1 MGGGGGGPPDPEKW
15 RGPVSKKMF
24 LGHWASVW
32 AKNMLGVGGGGG
44 GSFPGYATDK
54 NLALHGCCK
63 IVREIVAV

>member
-32 AKNMLGVGGGGG
+32 AKNKWGGGGG
-44 GSFPGYATDK
+44 GGAPFLDTP
-54 NLALHGCCK
+54 LIK
-63 IVREIVAV
+63 ILLYVDAVR

>member
-32 AKNMLGVGGGGG
+32 AKNMLGVGGGGAAP
-44 GSFPGYATDK
+44 FLDTP
-54 NLALHGCCK
+54 LIK
-63 IVREIVAV
+63 ILLYMDAVR